1 MISAPNVPARAIP
14 KGMQLPRKNSEPNG
28 ILNFD
33 RSKNL
38 LNFYWPKADFDLQPF
53 NLLSYTFNN

>member
-1 MISAPNVPARAIP
+1 MPTTPMRAVP

-33 RSKNL
+33 TQIQKSFKYL
-38 LNFYWPKADFDLQPF
+38 LAK
-53 NLLSYTFNN
+53 T